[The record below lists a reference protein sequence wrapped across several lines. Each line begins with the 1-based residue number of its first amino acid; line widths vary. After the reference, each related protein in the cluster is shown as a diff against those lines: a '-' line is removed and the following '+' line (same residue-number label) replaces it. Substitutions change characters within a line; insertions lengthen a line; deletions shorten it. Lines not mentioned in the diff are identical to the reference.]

1 MEERED
7 SEFLLDG
14 AYRHPSGNIHQAGR
28 YMSLEL
34 RDVWAGG
41 VTSGQ
46 QRTEAMSVHEITGDS
61 GEGAAAPGP
70 GLEEGTRR
78 EARPGGDR
86 NRGARKSAASAGSPP
101 QMDTNLPEPGRREP
115 CGFALNSS
123 NGAQFPLSLLLV
135 IGTLK

>member
-7 SEFLLDG
+7 SEFLLDR

-61 GEGAAAPGP
+61 GAGAAAPGP

-86 NRGARKSAASAGSPP
+86 NRGASQQHLQVALLRWTQTCLSQDGGNRADSP
-101 QMDTNLPEPGRREP
+101 
-115 CGFALNSS
+115 
-123 NGAQFPLSLLLV
+123 
-135 IGTLK
+135 